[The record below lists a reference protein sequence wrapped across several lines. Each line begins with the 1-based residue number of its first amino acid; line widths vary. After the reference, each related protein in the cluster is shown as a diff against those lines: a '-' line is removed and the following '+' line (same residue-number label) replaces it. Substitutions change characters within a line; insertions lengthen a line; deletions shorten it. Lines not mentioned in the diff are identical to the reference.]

1 LRTPKFY
8 HAILAFVIVFAYL
21 VFVTPFTAGW
31 GMIGIICTQ
40 LVVAGTAIVFA
51 VIIKADFKETFPMKL
66 PRIKYFVGAVF
77 TYGGIY
83 LFTLSVSMAMILL
96 FPAMQDTIDGLS
108 TLTQIMPH
116 PAAAILVIAVMPAI
130 CEELLMRGFIL
141 SSFKGYGSVLA
152 VIAVGVM
159 FGILHFDPYR
169 FVPTAILGMASAYI
183 VIKTKS
189 LVLPMLYHL
198 VNNTLSVIA
207 MYTLNN
213 VDLYADGVS
222 GLTEYET
229 MKYSYVYS
237 SLICLSIALVLI
249 YIGVLLL
256 NEKKDNIK
264 VTLAV
269 VIVSITLFIIGISY
283 MVTNIDI
290 SAYYPQLN
298 LFI

>member
-1 LRTPKFY
+1 MKPKVY
-8 HAILAFVIVFAYL
+8 HAVIAFVIVFAYL
-21 VFVTPFTAGW
+21 ILVSPLTAGW
-31 GMIGIICTQ
+31 GMFGIICTQ
-40 LVVAGTAIVFA
+40 LAVAGTAILFA
-51 VIIKADFKETFPMKL
+51 VIIKADLKETFPMKL
-66 PRIKYFVGAVF
+66 PRIKYFIGAVF

-83 LFTLSVSMAMILL
+83 LFTLSVSMVMMLL
-96 FPAMQDTIDGLS
+96 FPQMHETVEGLS

-116 PAAAILVIAVMPAI
+116 PAAAILVIAIMPAV

-141 SSFKGYGSVLA
+141 SSFKGHNKILA
-152 VIAVGVM
+152 IVIVGVM

-169 FVPTAILGMASAYI
+169 FVPTAILGMVSAYI

-222 GLTEYET
+222 GLTEFET
-229 MKYSYVYS
+229 MKFGYVYS

-256 NEKKDNIK
+256 NDKKDNVK

-269 VIVSITLFIIGISY
+269 VLVSLTLFITGIVY
-283 MVTNIDI
+283 MLSKIDI